1 MFCLAQE
8 VSSDKV
14 RIAGVVCKHEHFGR
28 ACHHV
33 DIDNAKNFLLSD
45 CGKDVTRAH
54 NLIDAFHNNLALAIL
69 GTVSEHTDSL
79 SATDVVNLSNAEFA
93 KHKSHSAVDFAL
105 DRSHDNDV
113 LDASNNGRNR
123 IHNDRA
129 RVNASTTWN
138 IKTHT
143 LHRTN
148 TLTENHAVLAFH
160 EPRIFHLVHVEI
172 TNILN
177 SLLESALHFG
187 RALGGRLLDF
197 GFGDA
202 EVLAFEAI
210 ELLGVFNSLGIT
222 AVLDVGENVHDLVVN
237 FLARSN
243 FTTTNSVN
251 LLRLRSDFYD
261 FHFNR
266 PSIFKTLKPSAVW
279 QIVAVQ
285 QIYTDAT
292 SKCLYAFGITLSS
305 SKILYVRPSTK
316 AVQQASM
323 MLLETPTMFQ

>member
-1 MFCLAQE
+1 MGEFSTRISTHSLVVRNADSGFKARTVFCLAQE

-54 NLIDAFHNNLALAIL
+54 NLVDTFHDDLALAIL

-79 SATDVVNLSNAEFA
+79 SATDVVNFGNAEFA

-113 LDASNNGRNR
+113 LDASDNGRNR
-123 IHNDRA
+123 IHNDGTRI
-129 RVNASTTWN
+129 NSSTTRN
-138 IKTHT
+138 IEPHA
-143 LHRTN
+143 LHRAN
-148 TLTENHAVLAFH
+148 TLTENHAVLPFH
-160 EPRIFHLVHVEI
+160 EPGIFHLVHVEI
-172 TNILN
+172 ADVLN
-177 SLLESALHFG
+177 RLLQGTLHFG

-210 ELLGVFNSLGIT
+210 ELLSVFHSLGII

-243 FTTTNSVN
+243 FTTTNSFD

-266 PSIFKTLKPSAVW
+266 PSIF
-279 QIVAVQ
+279 
-285 QIYTDAT
+285 
-292 SKCLYAFGITLSS
+292 
-305 SKILYVRPSTK
+305 
-316 AVQQASM
+316 
-323 MLLETPTMFQ
+323 